1 MPPQI
6 AATDPEATAP
16 PAASAEQA
24 TLPPADAALTLEQSK
39 SAQIPRGGVAVPGY
53 EVMRELGRGG
63 MGVVYQARHLK
74 LGRIVALKMI
84 LAGGHAGKDELTR
97 FVVEGEAI
105 ARLQHP
111 NIVQIY
117 EVGECGG
124 LPFFSLEFCPGG
136 SLDAKLA
143 GTPLPPREAA
153 QLVETLA
160 RAMQA
165 AHDRGVVHRDLK
177 PANVLLADGGAPK
190 ITDFGLAKKLD
201 DASGRTNTGAIMGT
215 PSYMAPEQAE
225 GKKDVGPAADTYA
238 LGAILYECLTGRPP
252 FKAANALD
260 TIMQVAADEP
270 VPPRQLQPTTPR
282 DLETI
287 CLKCLQKEPGKRY
300 ASAAALADDLRAFQA
315 GEPIRARPVAALERA
330 AKWVRRNP
338 AVAALATAVVAVLLL
353 GTAVST
359 VFGFLA
365 NANAVEASHKADDEK
380 TARTE
385 ANANALEA
393 SRKAADEKTARTEA
407 ERQLE
412 RAKNFL
418 FTLQLRSVAQICEN
432 NPQEALVLLEDTNA
446 CPKDHR
452 DLAWRFYEQY
462 CHRGVLVG
470 HAGPVKSV
478 ALSGDGKTLASG
490 SDDMTVKVWD
500 VGTGK
505 VRATLDHTAAVTSV
519 ALSRDGKTL
528 VSGITDGTINV
539 WDVNAGKVSATR
551 KGHADIITS
560 VALSGDGKTVVS
572 GSADKTVKVW
582 DVGMGQERATLKGHE
597 GAVLSVAVNRDGKT
611 IVSGSE
617 DKTIKLWDMDA
628 ATEFTIETPF
638 INSISPINSV
648 ALSEDG
654 KTLVFAMRF
663 DNTVM
668 VYDMDKAKGK
678 AKGKIMS
685 TGYSHVTSVALSAD
699 GKTVVSGSD
708 DNTVK
713 VWDVGTGQQRAVLKG
728 HTGPVDSVAVSA
740 DGKTV
745 FSGSED
751 KTIKVWAL
759 GAGQER
765 AILKDPTAA
774 LVQTVKL
781 SRDGK
786 TLVSGSQDG
795 TIKVWDLDTGKVRH
809 TLGHPVSGLLA
820 FLGDSGSVYL
830 GALSGDGKTIVSASP
845 DKTIKIWDVGAE
857 KVRATLKGTGDV
869 ASVALSGDGKT
880 LISTSMELVSG
891 GLIED
896 LNPLATQRAVDGVR
910 VKVWDVDTGKERITF
925 KFRSAAWIA
934 STALSEDGKTL
945 VSGGNMD
952 GTIYLW
958 DVGTGKERGTLRGHK
973 GLVCCLAWGAD
984 GKVLVSGSYDNTV
997 KVWDVGAG
1005 KELATF
1011 KGHTGYV
1018 TSVALSGDGKTL
1030 VSESLDGT
1038 IKLWDVGT
1046 GQEHATLRSQGSPA
1060 MSGDGKTLV
1069 SASAD
1074 GTIKVWVY
1082 GGSD

>member
-1 MPPQI
+1 MPPPS
-6 AATDPEATAP
+6 AATDPEATVP
-16 PAASAEQA
+16 PAAPAEQA
-24 TLPPADAALTLEQSK
+24 TLPPADAALTLDHSV
-39 SAQIPRGGVAVPGY
+39 SSLIPGGVAVPGY
-53 EVMRELGRGG
+53 EIMRELGRGG

-74 LGRIVALKMI
+74 LGRVVALKMI
-84 LAGGHAGKDELTR
+84 LTGGHAGKDELAR
-97 FVVEGEAI
+97 FLVEGEAI

-143 GTPLPPREAA
+143 GTPMPPREAA

-165 AHDRGVVHRDLK
+165 AHDKGVVHRDLK

-201 DASGRTNTGAIMGT
+201 NASGRTNTGAIMGT

-252 FKAANALD
+252 FKAATALD

-330 AKWVRRNP
+330 TKWVQRNP
-338 AVAALATAVVAVLLL
+338 AVTALATAVVAALLL
-353 GTAVST
+353 GTGVST

-385 ANANALEA
+385 ANANALKA
-393 SRKAADEKTARTEA
+393 SRKADDEKAARTEA

-418 FTLQLRSVAQICEN
+418 FTVQLRSVAQIYEN

-452 DLAWRFYEQY
+452 DLAWRFYEQS
-462 CHRGVLVG
+462 CHRGVLLG

-505 VRATLDHTAAVTSV
+505 VRATLGHTAAVASV

-528 VSGITDGTINV
+528 VSGSYDGTINV
-539 WDVNAGKVSATR
+539 WDVNAGKVRATS
-551 KGHADIITS
+551 KGHADVVTS
-560 VALSGDGKTVVS
+560 VALSGDGKNIVS
-572 GSADKTVKVW
+572 GGADKTVKVW

-597 GAVLSVAVNRDGKT
+597 GAVLSVALSGDGKT

-617 DKTIKLWDMDA
+617 DKTIKVWDVDA
-628 ATEFTIETPF
+628 AKERATLKNYITPVASVALSGDGKTLVSAGSF
-638 INSISPINSV
+638 ASTVKVWDVGKGKVISTLKGYLSGSFSPVNSV
-648 ALSEDG
+648 ALSG
-654 KTLVFAMRF
+654 
-663 DNTVM
+663 
-668 VYDMDKAKGK
+668 
-678 AKGKIMS
+678 
-685 TGYSHVTSVALSAD
+685 D
-699 GKTVVSGSD
+699 GKTVVSGSY

-713 VWDVGTGQQRAVLKG
+713 VWDVSTGQVRATLKG
-728 HTGPVDSVAVSA
+728 HAGWVNSVALST
-740 DGKTV
+740 DGKTIV
-745 FSGSED
+745 SGSQD

-774 LVQTVKL
+774 LVQAVTL

-809 TLGHPVSGLLA
+809 ILGHPGSGLLA
-820 FLGDSGSVYL
+820 FLGDSGSVSL
-830 GALSGDGKTIVSASP
+830 VALSGDGKTVVSGSR
-845 DKTIKIWDVGAE
+845 DNTIKIWDVEAE
-857 KVRATLKGTGDV
+857 KVRVALKVTGPIMS
-869 ASVALSGDGKT
+869 AALSGDGKT
-880 LISTSMELVSG
+880 LISTNTELVG
-891 GLIED
+891 EGLIQT
-896 LNPLATQRAVDGVR
+896 LNPGAA
-910 VKVWDVDTGKERITF
+910 VKVWYVDTGKERANF
-925 KFRSAAWIA
+925 KCHADSAA

-945 VSGGNMD
+945 VTGGNLD

-958 DVGTGKERGTLRGHK
+958 DVDTGKERGALRGHTS
-973 GLVCCLAWGAD
+973 LVSCLAWSAD
-984 GKVLVSGSYDNTV
+984 GKILVSGSYDNTV
-997 KVWDVGAG
+997 KVWHVGAD

-1011 KGHTGYV
+1011 KGHTGFV
-1018 TSVALSGDGKTL
+1018 VSVALSGDGKTL

-1038 IKLWDVGT
+1038 IKFWDVGT
-1046 GQEHATLRSQGSPA
+1046 GQEHATLRTPSQDSSLA

-1069 SASAD
+1069 SVSAE
-1074 GTIKVWVY
+1074 GMIKVWLH